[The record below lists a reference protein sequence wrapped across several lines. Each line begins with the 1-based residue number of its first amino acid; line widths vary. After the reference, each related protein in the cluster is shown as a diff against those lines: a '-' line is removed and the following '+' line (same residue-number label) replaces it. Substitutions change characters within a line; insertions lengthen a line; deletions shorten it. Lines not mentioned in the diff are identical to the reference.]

1 MHRIEAIAVY
11 QPTTN
16 SKQLAQK
23 RPELANESQN
33 DPNKGILQMKMGASM
48 GTAINKSCLPRYRGL
63 LAPIKASNAFTL
75 DRNSVSFKKRLRAL

>member
-1 MHRIEAIAVY
+1 VPAKQKPIEKTMHRIEAIAVY

-33 DPNKGILQMKMGASM
+33 DQQVFR
-48 GTAINKSCLPRYRGL
+48 T
-63 LAPIKASNAFTL
+63 
-75 DRNSVSFKKRLRAL
+75 